1 MHDRAKAARAARN
14 RRHYRRRQEHR
25 QCINLELGE
34 MELELLLRLKWLAE
48 KDAHDP
54 VKIAAAVWSLIE
66 TSARI

>member
-1 MHDRAKAARAARN
+1 
-14 RRHYRRRQEHR
+14 
-25 QCINLELGE
+25 

-54 VKIAAAVWSLIE
+54 VKIAAAVRSLIE